1 MKPSFSLLLF
11 LLLAPLA
18 LLAHGG
24 TIKGLVVDA
33 QTNTELPG
41 ATVRIEQPA
50 LATATNELGIFAFN
64 DLPGGTYTLSIA
76 LVGYEPQTRSVQI
89 ADHETT
95 DIKFELRPGGLSLA
109 DVEISAPKSRP
120 LTSLGQ
126 VDLRTRPL
134 QSAQDVLRFVPGL
147 FIGQHAGGG
156 KAEQIFLRGFDID
169 HGTDIALFVDGMPVN
184 MVSHAHGQGYADL
197 HFVVPELIERVD
209 FQKGPYYANVGN
221 LCTAGYVKFETPDAL
236 RQNLLKVEAGQYE
249 HFRTVAAIDL
259 LGERAAARG
268 TSAYVAGETL
278 FNNGYF
284 EAPQNFKRLNLFAKF
299 RQALDDGKVLTLS
312 VSRFSSSWLAS
323 GQIPERAVNSGQ
335 LGFFGAIDPTEGGRT
350 GRINLNLEHLYP
362 IGART
367 VVKNQFF
374 LSQYDFELYSNFTF
388 FLNDPVNGDQIRQRE
403 KRIVSGYNGYIAHE
417 TRLAGQPLRLE
428 SGVQLRYDDIRG
440 NELSRTSRRLVTLQQ
455 LMLGD
460 VQEINLGLYADA
472 SWQPGP
478 RWSLDLGAR
487 FDQFHFSYFDQ
498 LDTTAGA
505 FSQKSKNIV
514 SPKIN
519 LKYAFSDK
527 ISGYVQAG
535 SGFHSNDARVI
546 LQARSENILPRAL
559 GADAGLLFKPWP
571 RLLLTAGCWWLRLE
585 QEFVYV
591 GDEGVVEPGGQTLRR
606 GIDVSARW
614 QAASWLF
621 FDADYNFTHPR
632 ATDAPEGANYIPL
645 APLQSSAGGVTVR
658 DAGGF
663 SGSLRYRYLAD
674 RPANE
679 DNSLRAE
686 GYFVLDAQLSYA
698 PAFGGGKKPLE
709 IVLSAQ
715 NLTKVRWKE
724 TQFETTSRLPGEP
737 AEGVTEI
744 HFTPG
749 TPFLIKGG
757 INFTF

>member
-1 MKPSFSLLLF
+1 MKQSFYLPFILLF
-11 LLLAPLA
+11 APFV

-41 ATVRIEQPA
+41 ATVRIDNPP
-50 LATATNELGIFAFN
+50 LATATNELGIFSFH
-64 DLPGGTYTLSIA
+64 DLPGGSYTLSIT
-76 LVGYEPQTRSVQI
+76 LVGYEAQTRTIQI
-89 ADHETT
+89 TDHETT
-95 DIKFELRPGGLSLA
+95 DIKFELLPGGLSLA
-109 DVEISAPKSRP
+109 DVEIAAPKSRP

-126 VDLRTRPL
+126 VDIRTRPL

-169 HGTDIALFVDGMPVN
+169 HGTDIALFADGIPVN

-197 HFVVPELIERVD
+197 HFVIPELIERVD

-236 RQNLLKVEAGQYE
+236 RQNLLKIEAGQYE
-249 HFRTVAAIDL
+249 HFRTVAAVDL

-268 TSAYVAGETL
+268 TSAYIAGESL

-284 EAPQNFKRLNLFAKF
+284 EAPQNFKRLNLFAKY
-299 RQALDDGKVLTLS
+299 RQAFDDGKVLTLS

-323 GQIPERAVNSGQ
+323 GQIPERAIESGQ
-335 LGFFGAIDPTEGGRT
+335 IGFFGAIDPTEGGRT
-350 GRINLNLEHLYP
+350 GRINFNLEHLSP
-362 IGART
+362 LGAKT
-367 VVKNQFF
+367 VVKNQFY

-403 KRIVSGYNGYIAHE
+403 KRILSGYNGYIAHE
-417 TRLAGQPLRLE
+417 TTLAGRSLHLE
-428 SGVQLRYDDIRG
+428 SGLQLRYDDIRG
-440 NELSRTSRRLVTLQQ
+440 DELSRTRNRLITLQS
-455 LMLGD
+455 LALGD

-472 SWQPGP
+472 SWQLTP
-478 RWSLDLGAR
+478 RMSVDLGTR
-487 FDQFHFSYFDQ
+487 FDQFHFSCFDQ
-498 LDTTAGA
+498 LDTGSHA
-505 FSQKSKNIV
+505 FTQKGKNIV
-514 SPKIN
+514 SPKLN
-519 LKYAFSDK
+519 LKYAFSEK
-527 ISGYVQAG
+527 ISAYLQAG

-546 LQARSENILPRAL
+546 LLAKSENILPRAL
-559 GADAGLLFKPWP
+559 GADAGILFKPWP
-571 RLLLTAGCWWLRLE
+571 ELLLTAGAWWLRLE

-591 GDEGVVEPGGQTLRR
+591 GDEGVVEPGGRTLRQ
-606 GIDVSARW
+606 GIDVSVRW
-614 QAASWLF
+614 QAAPWLF
-621 FDADYNFTHPR
+621 FDADYNFTRPR
-632 ATDAPEGANYIPL
+632 AIDEPEGANYIPL
-645 APLQSSAGGVTVR
+645 APLQSSAGGVVLR

-663 SGSLRYRYLAD
+663 GGSLRYRYLAD

-698 PAFGGGKKPLE
+698 PRWRNGKKPLE
-709 IVLSAQ
+709 VVFSAQ
-715 NLTKVRWKE
+715 NLTDVRWKE